1 MKKKLVFLTGTRA
14 DFGKLNP
21 LIEKI
26 ENSENF
32 ECYVFV
38 TGMHTLSKYGS
49 TFKEVQKTGFKNIF
63 VYMNQT
69 QTTDPDIIL
78 ANTITGFGNFVKEVQ
93 PDMVVIHGDRIE
105 ALAGAIVG
113 SLNNILVA
121 HIEGGELSGTIDEL
135 IRHAM
140 TKLSHLHFVANE
152 DAKNRLIQM
161 GESNDRIFTIGSPD
175 IDVMKSKE
183 LPTLNEVKKYYE
195 IIFNE
200 YVILI
205 FHPITT
211 ELKTLK
217 DQIENVVSAVI
228 ESKKNFVVIYPNN
241 DNGSDIILN
250 EYKRIDRS
258 KFFKIFP
265 SLRFRFFLTL
275 LKNAEFII
283 GNSSV
288 GIREAEVY
296 GVPTINIGTR
306 QKNRTKNTKIL
317 NVEPFKKF
325 ILEAI
330 KKTEGKKIQ
339 KISFFSYEGNSAEK
353 FYDLLSDEKI
363 WNISYQKQF
372 IDFDYRNRKASNIG

>member
-69 QTTDPDIIL
+69 HTTDPDIIL

-135 IRHAM
+135 IRHAI

-205 FHPITT
+205 FHSITT

-228 ESKKNFVVIYPNN
+228 ESKKNYVVIYPNN

-250 EYKRIDRS
+250 EYKRINRS

-265 SLRFRFFLTL
+265 SMRFRFFLTL

-317 NVEPFKKF
+317 NVEPLKKF

-330 KKTEGKKIQ
+330 KKTEGKKTQ
-339 KISFFSYEGNSAEK
+339 KISYFSYEGNSAKK
-353 FYDLLSDEKI
+353 FYDLLTDEKI
-363 WNISYQKQF
+363 WNTSYQKQF
-372 IDFDYRNRKASNIG
+372 IDFDYRNRKTSNIG

>member
-69 QTTDPDIIL
+69 HTTDPDIIL

-135 IRHAM
+135 IRHAI

-265 SLRFRFFLTL
+265 SMRFRFFLTL
-275 LKNAEFII
+275 LKNAEFVI

-296 GVPTINIGTR
+296 GVSTINIGTR

-317 NVEPFKKF
+317 NVEPLKKF

-339 KISFFSYEGNSAEK
+339 KISYFSYEGNSAKK
-353 FYDLLSDEKI
+353 FYDLLIDEKI

-372 IDFDYRNRKASNIG
+372 IDFDYRNRKTSNIG

>member
-69 QTTDPDIIL
+69 HITDPDIIL
-78 ANTITGFGNFVKEVQ
+78 ANTITGFGNFAKEVQ

-121 HIEGGELSGTIDEL
+121 HIEGGELSGTIDDL
-135 IRHAM
+135 IRHTI

-200 YVILI
+200 YAILI

-211 ELKTLK
+211 ELNILK

-275 LKNAEFII
+275 LKNAELII

-317 NVEPFKKF
+317 NVEPLKKF
-325 ILEAI
+325 IFEAI
-330 KKTEGKKIQ
+330 KKTKGKKIQ
-339 KISFFSYEGNSAEK
+339 KVSYFSYEGNSAKK
-353 FYDLLSDEKI
+353 FYDLLTDEKI

-372 IDFDYRNRKASNIG
+372 VDFDYRNRKASNIG

>member
-69 QTTDPDIIL
+69 HTTDPDIIL
-78 ANTITGFGNFVKEVQ
+78 ANTITGFGNFAKEVQ

-121 HIEGGELSGTIDEL
+121 HIEGGELSGTIDDL
-135 IRHAM
+135 IRHTI

-161 GESNDRIFTIGSPD
+161 GEPNDRIFTIGSPD

-200 YVILI
+200 YAIFI

-296 GVPTINIGTR
+296 GVLSINIGTR

-317 NVEPFKKF
+317 NVEPLKKF

-330 KKTEGKKIQ
+330 KKTEGKKTQ
-339 KISFFSYEGNSAEK
+339 KISYFSYEGNSAKK
-353 FYDLLSDEKI
+353 FYDLLTDEKI